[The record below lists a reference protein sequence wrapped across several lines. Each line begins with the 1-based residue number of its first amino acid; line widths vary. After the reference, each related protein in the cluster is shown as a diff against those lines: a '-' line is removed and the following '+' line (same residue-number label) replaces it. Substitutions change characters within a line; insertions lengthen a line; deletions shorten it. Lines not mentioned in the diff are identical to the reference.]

1 MKTLP
6 ADEHGVRM
14 RAANFFF
21 EQSLSDMPG
30 QLEKMNEIEAEK
42 EVLSSTFMIVSP
54 SHTSLHRS
62 KGSCTTRRW

>member
-6 ADEHGVRM
+6 VEEHGVRM

-21 EQSLSDMPG
+21 EQSLNDMPG

-42 EVLSSTFMIVSP
+42 EVLSSTS
-54 SHTSLHRS
+54 
-62 KGSCTTRRW
+62 

>member
-6 ADEHGVRM
+6 VEEHGVRM

-21 EQSLSDMPG
+21 EQSLNDMPG

-42 EVLSSTFMIVSP
+42 EVLSSTSGFFSVS
-54 SHTSLHRS
+54 HKLE
-62 KGSCTTRRW
+62 